1 MALITPRYAVS
12 EKRQGKSWTLEE
24 WEFAGRQVNKSNR
37 RDQLIR
43 IGLVCGGDADKL
55 PKAPPPPPPPP
66 APTPPTIAKT
76 LSVVAMEIN

>member
-55 PKAPPPPPPPP
+55 PKEATDRFVETE
-66 APTPPTIAKT
+66 ATPQTIAKT